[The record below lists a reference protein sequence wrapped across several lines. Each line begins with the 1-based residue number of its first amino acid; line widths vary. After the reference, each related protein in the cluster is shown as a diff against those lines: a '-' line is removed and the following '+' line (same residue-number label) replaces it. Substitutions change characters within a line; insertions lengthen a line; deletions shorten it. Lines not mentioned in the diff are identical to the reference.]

1 MTRKK
6 GIARLLEIAGERRK
20 LLIAS
25 GLFSA
30 LSAVCLLVPYVSVYF
45 ILKELLE
52 HAASPASADG
62 AKMIRWGVTALVGFV
77 AGLVAMYAGGLTAHI
92 AAFRILYGLRIKLT
106 GHIGKL
112 PLGWLNGQST
122 GAVKKTLVEN
132 VDKVETF
139 IAHQLP
145 DLVHAAV
152 TTILMIAVMFA
163 FDVWLA
169 IACLVPMAIGL
180 AAMASLMVGSKTKE
194 TLGKAFDALERM
206 NASAVQY
213 VRGMPAVKVFG
224 QTVRSFRQFYQ
235 DMVRYR
241 DHGVKI
247 TELFQ
252 NGNLTFKVLL
262 NSLAAF
268 ILPVGVFLLNRDPGS
283 VTAAS
288 ALLFFLVMAPG
299 IAAPMFKF
307 MYLAESIRFIS
318 EGVERFDRILEEK
331 PLPEPERPRKPTSFD
346 IAFDRVFFSYGT
358 EPSDTDALADVSFT
372 ARQGEVTALVGP
384 SGAGKSTVAH
394 LVPRFW
400 NANMGAIRIGG
411 VDIRE
416 MSTADLMDTVAFVFQ
431 DSFLFHD
438 TVYNNIAAGRPDA
451 PPEAVYAAARAAQCQ
466 AFIENLPLGYD
477 TLIGEGGV
485 YLSGGEEQRINVA
498 RAILKNAP
506 ILVLDEAT
514 AFADPENEHEMQQ
527 ALKALM
533 KNKTVLVI
541 AHRLSTIRDADQIL
555 VMESGRIVERG
566 KHEALLS
573 AGGLYGRMWNSYRQA
588 AQWHMGK
595 RGDHDPVNLPI
606 RGEADAD
613 DAHAAQRYGG

>member
-1 MTRKK
+1 MNRKK
-6 GIARLLEIAGERRK
+6 GLARLIEIAGEKRG
-20 LLIAS
+20 LLILS

-30 LSAVCLLVPYVSVYF
+30 VSAVCMLVPYVSVYF

-52 HAASPASADG
+52 HAASPALANG
-62 AKMIRWGVTALVGFV
+62 TKMIRWGVGAIIGFA
-77 AGLVAMYAGGLTAHI
+77 AGLAAMYAGGLIAHI
-92 AAFRILYGLRIKLT
+92 AAFRILYGLRIKLA

-112 PLGWLNGQST
+112 PLGWLNSRST
-122 GAVKKTLVEN
+122 GAVKKTLEEN
-132 VDKVETF
+132 VDKIELF

-145 DLVHAAV
+145 DLVHVAV
-152 TTILMIAVMFA
+152 TAVLMIAVMFS
-163 FDVWLA
+163 FHVWLA
-169 IACLVPMAIGL
+169 LACILPMIIGIAAQFLSFG
-180 AAMASLMVGSKTKE
+180 SSKTRN
-194 TLGKAFDALERM
+194 TLKAAFDALERM

-224 QTVRSFRQFYQ
+224 QTVQSFRQFYR

-241 DHGVKI
+241 DHGVML
-247 TELFQ
+247 TRLFQ
-252 NGNLTFKVLL
+252 NGNLTFKVIL
-262 NSLAAF
+262 NSLAAY

-283 VTAAS
+283 ITVAS
-288 ALLFFLVMAPG
+288 AVLFFLVMAPG
-299 IAAPMFKF
+299 IAAPMFKIV
-307 MYLAESIRFIS
+307 YLADTIRLIN
-318 EGVERFDRILEEK
+318 EGVERFDRILAEP
-331 PLPEPERPRKPTSFD
+331 PLPEPVIPRRPASFD
-346 IAFDRVFFSYGT
+346 VTFDHVFFSYGS
-358 EPSDTDALADVSFT
+358 EPADTDALADICFT

-400 NANMGAIRIGG
+400 NVNMGAIRIGG

-431 DSFLFHD
+431 DSFLFSD
-438 TVYNNIAAGRPDA
+438 TVYNNIAAGRPGAA
-451 PPEAVYAAARAAQCQ
+451 PEHVYAAAKAAQCH
-466 AFIENLPLGYD
+466 AFIEKLPQGYD
-477 TLIGEGGV
+477 TRIGEGGV
-485 YLSGGEEQRINVA
+485 HLSGGEEQRINVA

-514 AFADPENEHEMQQ
+514 AFADPENEYEMQL

-555 VMESGRIVERG
+555 VMENGRIVERG
-566 KHEALLS
+566 KHDALLS
-573 AGGLYGRMWNSYRQA
+573 AGGLYTRMWHSYRQA

-595 RGDHDPVNLPI
+595 
-606 RGEADAD
+606 GEADAD
-613 DAHAAQRYGG
+613 VEHAAQRYGG

>member
-6 GIARLLEIAGERRK
+6 GFPRLLEIAGEKRK
-20 LLIAS
+20 LLIVS

-30 LSAVCLLVPYVSVYF
+30 LSAVCMLVPYVSVYF

-77 AGLVAMYAGGLTAHI
+77 AGLAAMYAGGQIAHI
-92 AAFRILYGLRIKLT
+92 AAFRILYGLRIKLV

-112 PLGWLNGQST
+112 PLGWLNGHST
-122 GAVKKTLVEN
+122 GAVKKTLEEN

-145 DLVHAAV
+145 DLVHVAV
-152 TTILMIAVMFA
+152 TAILMIAVMLSFH
-163 FDVWLA
+163 VWLA
-169 IACLVPMAIGL
+169 IACLVPMIIGI
-180 AAMASLMVGSKTKE
+180 AVMITFMIGSKTKE
-194 TLGKAFDALERM
+194 NFKMAYDALERM

-224 QTVRSFRQFYQ
+224 QTVQSFRQFYR

-247 TELFQ
+247 TELFLY
-252 NGNLTFKVLL
+252 GNLTFKVILS
-262 NSLAAF
+262 SLVAF

-283 VTAAS
+283 VTVAS

-299 IAAPMFKF
+299 IAAPMFKL
-307 MYLAESIRFIS
+307 MYLAESIRFMN
-318 EGVERFDRILEEK
+318 EGVERFDRILEEP
-331 PLPEPERPRKPTSFD
+331 PLPEPELPRRPTSFD
-346 IAFDRVFFSYGT
+346 VSLDHVFFSYGT
-358 EPSDTDALADVSFT
+358 EPSDTDALADISFT

-400 NANMGAIRIGG
+400 NVNMGAIRIGG
-411 VDIRE
+411 VDIRD

-431 DSFLFHD
+431 DSFLFYD

-451 PPEAVYAAARAAQCQ
+451 PPEAVYAAAKAAQCQ

-477 TLIGEGGV
+477 TRIGEGGV

-514 AFADPENEHEMQQ
+514 AFADPENEYEMQL

-555 VMESGRIVERG
+555 VMENGRIVERG
-566 KHEALLS
+566 RHEALLS
-573 AGGLYGRMWNSYRQA
+573 AGGLYGRMWRSYQHA
-588 AQWHMGK
+588 TQWHMGK
-595 RGDHDPVNLPI
+595 
-606 RGEADAD
+606 GEVD
-613 DAHAAQRYGG
+613 DDDEHVPQYYGG